1 MGNGAFK
8 INVAFNL
15 GIVFDVNKCKMKL
28 LEALK
33 FGNGIQNQMNIFI
46 MLQCSSLVSWT
57 KLMNF
62 IDIDLIPFNTCYLN
76 LPK

>member
-1 MGNGAFK
+1 LEPTTPFDMGNGAFK

-46 MLQCSSLVSWT
+46 ML
-57 KLMNF
+57 
-62 IDIDLIPFNTCYLN
+62 
-76 LPK
+76 